1 LGQKPVRD
9 LGWNLGLRLYLL
21 LVAIFLPT
29 FLTYY
34 VYTIR
39 TTEMLHEAEVEDV
52 IRMTS
57 VRIEDWVATFRSLEH
72 PEEKQP
78 EVMAQELLRIAGKL
92 EALAQAMLKIA
103 KEPDAIDLA
112 QDLLRKAKE
121 SDEVLAQELLPLG
134 TTKEPEPMAV
144 ELRRIAREN
153 EAQAQELQRVAR
165 EREALAKELRRIASN
180 VKGIESISVFGVSP
194 EGLPTLVTSV
204 GSSALAKPV
213 EEDAKA
219 LSQGRQSKIDVLRG
233 DRQYQSVSVPLLA
246 NGDPRGVVHLE
257 VLPTRIG
264 VLLRIR
270 EVKANLLLGGTGL
283 VLAVGFGV
291 AIFFHYSV
299 RRPIRQLSETME
311 DAAEGNLSALVD
323 IRSGEF
329 GWLAATYNRMMRRLK
344 QSVDENRALLEQINA
359 FNVELRG
366 KVEAAT
372 AELAAKNAQL
382 EGANERLLTQ
392 QKRLTSLE
400 KLATLG
406 EIATIIAHELG
417 TPLNAISGH
426 LQLLLADNVS
436 DPNVLNRLRVIDG
449 QVDRLTGIVRGV
461 LKAMRVPPP
470 RYSPID
476 VRRVIRDVVDL
487 FSPTAEKRKISVH
500 LRLEESLPPLQAD
513 PDQLQQ
519 VFMNLFS
526 NAVDAMKEGG
536 VLSVTAKSVPPSEAG
551 ELGQGGGCVQV
562 AVSDTG
568 GGMDEETARHAF
580 EPFYTTRNVETDV
593 GASIGMGLGLS
604 ICRQIIKNHYGEIA
618 VRSEHGKGT
627 EFTLLIPVNP
637 PALRAAA
644 PAN

>member
-1 LGQKPVRD
+1 MLGQKPVRA

-29 FLTYY
+29 FLSYY

-39 TTEMLHEAEVEDV
+39 TIEMLHENEVENV

-57 VRIEDWVATFRSLEH
+57 LRIERLAAGVLET
-72 PEEKQP
+72 PG
-78 EVMAQELLRIAGKL
+78 ARELDPLSDELKRIAGESEQQ
-92 EALAQAMLKIA
+92 EALA
-103 KEPDAIDLA
+103 
-112 QDLLRKAKE
+112 R
-121 SDEVLAQELLPLG
+121 
-134 TTKEPEPMAV
+134 
-144 ELRRIAREN
+144 ELRRIALER
-153 EAQAQELQRVAR
+153 Q
-165 EREALAKELRRIASN
+165 REAILQDLSSIVGELN
-180 VKGIESISVFGVSP
+180 GIEGLSLFVDSP
-194 EGLPTLVTSV
+194 DGLLAPVA
-204 GSSALAKPV
+204 SSGPSATAKPILA
-213 EEDAKA
+213 DAEAFTSGKQQK
-219 LSQGRQSKIDVLRG
+219 SDVLRG
-233 DRQYQSVSVPLLA
+233 DRQFQAVSVPMRVR
-246 NGDPRGVVHLE
+246 GEKRGVLHLE
-257 VLPTRIG
+257 VAPTKIG
-264 VLLRIR
+264 LGLRIR
-270 EVKANLLLGGTGL
+270 EVKTNLLLGATGL

-299 RRPIRQLSETME
+299 RRPIRQLSDTME

-323 IRSGEF
+323 LRTGEF
-329 GWLAATYNRMMRRLK
+329 GSLAATYNRMMRRLK
-344 QSVDENRALLEQINA
+344 QSVDENRDLLEQIKT
-359 FNVELRG
+359 FNVELRA

-372 AELAAKNAQL
+372 AELAAKNTQL
-382 EGANERLLTQ
+382 EGANERLLNQ
-392 QKRLTSLE
+392 QKRLTALE

-436 DPNVLNRLRVIDG
+436 DPNVLQRLRVIDG

-487 FSPTAEKRKISVH
+487 FSPTAEKRKVSVH
-500 LRLEESLPPLQAD
+500 LRLEESLPLLQAD

-526 NAVDAMKEGG
+526 NAIDAMKEGG
-536 VLSVTAKSVPPSEAG
+536 VFSISAKFVPPSEAG
-551 ELGQGGGCVQV
+551 DLGEGGGCVRIAV
-562 AVSDTG
+562 ADTG
-568 GGMDEETARHAF
+568 AGMDEETARHAF
-580 EPFYTTRNVETDV
+580 EPFYSTRNVETEV

-618 VRSEHGKGT
+618 VRSESGKGT

-637 PALRAAA
+637 PALRATA
-644 PAN
+644 PSN

>member
-1 LGQKPVRD
+1 MLGQKPVR
-9 LGWNLGLRLYLL
+9 LVGWNLGLRLYLL

-29 FLTYY
+29 FLSYY

-39 TTEMLHEAEVEDV
+39 TVEALHETEVDTV
-52 IRMTS
+52 IRMTAL
-57 VRIEDWVATFRSLEH
+57 RIEHLAATFGALDAPGGRELEALT
-72 PEEKQP
+72 EELK
-78 EVMAQELLRIAGKL
+78 RIAGDG
-92 EALAQAMLKIA
+92 EQQGALA
-103 KEPDAIDLA
+103 
-112 QDLLRKAKE
+112 R
-121 SDEVLAQELLPLG
+121 
-134 TTKEPEPMAV
+134 
-144 ELRRIAREN
+144 ELRRIAAER
-153 EAQAQELQRVAR
+153 Q
-165 EREALAKELRRIASN
+165 REALAQELAGIVAEPN
-180 VKGIESISVFGVSP
+180 GIEGLSLFVVSAD
-194 EGLPTLVTSV
+194 GLLSPAASAGPSATGKPVLSD
-204 GSSALAKPV
+204 SDALAR
-213 EEDAKA
+213 
-219 LSQGRQSKIDVLRG
+219 GRQQKSDVVRG
-233 DRQYQSVSVPLLA
+233 DQQFQSVSVPMRVK
-246 NGDPRGVVHLE
+246 GEIRGVLHLE
-257 VLPTRIG
+257 VVPKDIG
-264 VLLRIR
+264 LGRRIR
-270 EVKANLLLGGTGL
+270 EVKANLLLGATGL

-291 AIFFHYSV
+291 ALFFHYSV
-299 RRPIRQLSETME
+299 RGPIRQLSDTME

-344 QSVDENRALLEQINA
+344 QSVDENRTLLEQIKT

-372 AELAAKNAQL
+372 AELAAKNTQL

-436 DPNVLNRLRVIDG
+436 DPNVLSRLRVIDG

-470 RYSPID
+470 RYAPID

-500 LRLEESLPPLQAD
+500 LRLEESLPLLQAD
-513 PDQLQQ
+513 SDQLQQ

-526 NAVDAMKEGG
+526 NAIDAMKAGG
-536 VLSVTAKSVPPSEAG
+536 VLSVSARLVPASEAG
-551 ELGQGGGCVQV
+551 DLGEGGGCVRV

-580 EPFYTTRNVETDV
+580 EPFYTTRDVETDV

-618 VRSEHGKGT
+618 VRSEQGKGT

-637 PALRAAA
+637 PALRAAS

>member
-1 LGQKPVRD
+1 MLGQKPVR
-9 LGWNLGLRLYLL
+9 LVGWNLGLRLYLL

-29 FLTYY
+29 FLSYY

-39 TTEMLHEAEVEDV
+39 TIEALHETEVDTV

-57 VRIEDWVATFRSLEH
+57 LRIEHLAATFGALDAPGARELE
-72 PEEKQP
+72 PLTD
-78 EVMAQELLRIAGKL
+78 ELKRIAGDEGQQ
-92 EALAQAMLKIA
+92 EALA
-103 KEPDAIDLA
+103 
-112 QDLLRKAKE
+112 R
-121 SDEVLAQELLPLG
+121 
-134 TTKEPEPMAV
+134 
-144 ELRRIAREN
+144 ELRRIAAER
-153 EAQAQELQRVAR
+153 Q
-165 EREALAKELRRIASN
+165 REALTQELAGVVAEPN
-180 VKGIESISVFGVSP
+180 GIEGLSLFVVSAD
-194 EGLPTLVTSV
+194 GLLSPLTSA
-204 GSSALAKPV
+204 GPLAIGKPL
-213 EEDAKA
+213 
-219 LSQGRQSKIDVLRG
+219 LSDSEANAQRRQQKSDVLRG
-233 DRQYQSVSVPLLA
+233 DRQFQSVSVPMWIK
-246 NGDPRGVVHLE
+246 GDVRGVLHLE
-257 VLPTRIG
+257 VVPKEIG
-264 VLLRIR
+264 LGRRIR
-270 EVKANLLLGGTGL
+270 EVKANLFLGATGL
-283 VLAVGFGV
+283 VLAVGLGV

-299 RRPIRQLSETME
+299 RGPIRQLSDPME

-344 QSVDENRALLEQINA
+344 QSVDENRTLLEQIKT
-359 FNVELRG
+359 FNIELRD

-372 AELAAKNAQL
+372 AELAAKNTQL
-382 EGANERLLTQ
+382 EGANERLLNQ

-406 EIATIIAHELG
+406 EIAAIIAHELG

-436 DPNVLNRLRVIDG
+436 DPNVLSRLRVIDG

-487 FSPTAEKRKISVH
+487 FSPTTEKRKISVH
-500 LRLEESLPPLQAD
+500 LRLEESLPLLQAD

-526 NAVDAMKEGG
+526 NAIDAMKAGG
-536 VLSVTAKSVPPSEAG
+536 VLSIGARFVPASEAG
-551 ELGQGGGCVQV
+551 DLGEGGGCVRV
-562 AVSDTG
+562 AVADTG

-580 EPFYTTRNVETDV
+580 EPFYTTRDVETDV

-618 VRSEHGKGT
+618 VRSEQGKGT
-627 EFTLLIPVNP
+627 EFTFLIPVNP
-637 PALRAAA
+637 PALRATA
-644 PAN
+644 PTN

>member
-1 LGQKPVRD
+1 MLGQKPVRV

-29 FLTYY
+29 FLSYY

-39 TTEMLHEAEVEDV
+39 TIEALHENEVDTV

-57 VRIEDWVATFRSLEH
+57 LRIEHLAATFGALDAPGMRELEALT
-72 PEEKQP
+72 EELK
-78 EVMAQELLRIAGKL
+78 RIAGDAEQQ
-92 EALAQAMLKIA
+92 EALA
-103 KEPDAIDLA
+103 
-112 QDLLRKAKE
+112 R
-121 SDEVLAQELLPLG
+121 
-134 TTKEPEPMAV
+134 
-144 ELRRIAREN
+144 ELRRIAAER
-153 EAQAQELQRVAR
+153 Q
-165 EREALAKELRRIASN
+165 REALSRELAGI
-180 VKGIESISVFGVSP
+180 VDEHIGIEGLSVFIVSAD
-194 EGLPTLVTSV
+194 GLLSPV
-204 GSSALAKPV
+204 SSAGPAATGKPV
-213 EEDAKA
+213 LSDSDAMGGG
-219 LSQGRQSKIDVLRG
+219 GRQQKSDVLRG
-233 DRQYQSVSVPLLA
+233 DRQFQSVSVPLRIK
-246 NGDPRGVVHLE
+246 GEVRGVLHLE
-257 VLPTRIG
+257 VVPKDIG
-264 VLLRIR
+264 LGRRIR
-270 EVKANLLLGGTGL
+270 EVKANLLLGATGL

-299 RRPIRQLSETME
+299 RGPIRQLSDTME

-323 IRSGEF
+323 IRTGEF

-344 QSVDENRALLEQINA
+344 QSVDENQDLLEQIKT
-359 FNVELRG
+359 FNLELRA

-372 AELAAKNAQL
+372 AELAAKNTQL

-436 DPNVLNRLRVIDG
+436 DPNVLSRLRVIDG

-500 LRLEESLPPLQAD
+500 LRLEESLPLLQAD

-526 NAVDAMKEGG
+526 NAIDAMKAGG
-536 VLSVTAKSVPPSEAG
+536 VLSVSARFVPASEAG
-551 ELGQGGGCVQV
+551 DLGEGGGCVRV

-604 ICRQIIKNHYGEIA
+604 ICRQIIKNHYGEIS
-618 VRSEHGKGT
+618 VHSEQGKGT

-637 PALRAAA
+637 PALRTTT
-644 PAN
+644 PTN